1 MPPSMTRATR
11 VGIGTTSP
19 VTSELEFLRCGIV
32 KRSALIVSEGLR
44 GTRSRFANQ
53 VNLGPYT
60 VGGPLAVECR
70 PDTLDLLLPWIT
82 GGTKSG
88 DVIALAETLTSRYV
102 TVDKV
107 ARVPTYA
114 DCYVNQAV
122 FSGRAGQ
129 NVTLELD
136 VQGKTYTLGAAGS
149 FPNIA
154 NTLSDLAPY
163 VFSQGVLILGG
174 TERQFDDFRLT
185 LNNALMLD
193 RFFNS
198 LTRTDLPTTDRSVS
212 FSCRNPY
219 TATEIDLDDLALDGI
234 AATLTFTNGSR
245 SLAVSLTNL
254 KAPPS
259 DPEIPGRGQE
269 VAQTLD
275 FQVYA
280 TAVTGTITREVVFT
294 NDSTGA

>member
-1 MPPSMTRATR
+1 MAASMTRASR

-19 VTSELEFLRCGIV
+19 VTSELEFLRCGIA
-32 KRSALIVSEGLR
+32 KRRTMIVSDGLR

-53 VNLGPYT
+53 VNHGPYT
-60 VGGPLAVECR
+60 VGGPLVVECR

-82 GGTKSG
+82 GGTKEG
-88 DVIALAETLTSRYV
+88 NVIALAETLTSRAV

-107 ARVPTYA
+107 ARVPTYG

-149 FPNIA
+149 FPDIA
-154 NTLSDLAPY
+154 SSLSELAPY

-174 TERQFDDFRLT
+174 TERPFDDFRLT
-185 LNNALMLD
+185 FNNALMLD
-193 RFFNS
+193 RFYNS
-198 LTRTDLPTTDRSVS
+198 LTRTDLPTTDRTVS

-219 TATEIDLDDLALDGI
+219 TADEIDLDDLALAGI
-234 AATLTFTNGSR
+234 AASLTFTNGER
-245 SLAVSLTNL
+245 SIAVALANL

-259 DPEIPGRGQE
+259 DPEIPGRAQE
-269 VAQTLD
+269 ITQTLD

-280 TAVTGTITREVVFT
+280 TDSGATITREVVFT
-294 NDSTGA
+294 NDSTG